1 MANGNQLPQPGGG
14 QRDQTKFIVFENFEK
29 MNTQSIRQ
37 SLSEKELAWLE
48 NLQPIAGNN
57 LTTVPGP
64 SAVALATIT
73 ETISE
78 MFYADLMGVD
88 YFVVF
93 TFSGSGYLVN
103 ITNGAVNNFAPDG
116 TFSPYPDVTTW
127 EATRLLIADPIA
139 GYTSFDGET
148 FSQQGGVSPNITVT
162 SGGSGYGS
170 VPTVTISGGSGSGA
184 TAHAVLTNGSVTSII
199 LDNPGHGYQPGDV
212 LTVTIS
218 GSVGSG
224 ATGHVTMTGKPV
236 ASLQVTNPGLFT
248 VPSSG
253 PVALTFSGGGGTGA
267 AGYVTLGSTGGT
279 GRFVTGAVLTSPGS
293 GYTSPPTATF
303 SNNASGGPSTVPSIG
318 VTLGTESVATIVLDT
333 AGSGYAG
340 PPAVSIVPS
349 DGTGTGAAAT
359 ATLGGTSVNSLTLNP
374 SPVLTLRIA
383 AQGVSS
389 TPGTYALSFTGGG
402 GTGASG
408 TVTVGN
414 YTNNSGGISVGV
426 ISANLTS
433 GGINYTTAPAV
444 AVVGA
449 TFSINPTINA
459 FIASQGAGY
468 DLTPAVIIG
477 AGTGATAIAH
487 VWPFINSSIVGYAFT
502 TVAVFQGRVWLG
514 GGQLLTWTGTGASYG
529 NVGYDDFLA
538 ADASGSLI
546 ISDADLIHAITALRS
561 LNNYLWIMG
570 DQSVKQI
577 GNISLNTAGNV
588 TLFTILTLS
597 SDQGT
602 IYKKSC
608 ISYNRVF
615 MFANTNGIYGV
626 FGSSV
631 QKLSSDMDGI
641 WKQVDFTLKPQ
652 GALAD
657 INAIHNAVFLVSY
670 VDSLLS
676 FFPSYQADNTWT
688 IVNFVTLSNT
698 NHTATLVASNIGE
711 AVSVAAY
718 TRGKI
723 YAEFATTTDFTN
735 FGSSI
740 SVLDF
745 LAGTGVS
752 INAAGGI
759 ISTTNGIVGSIGN
772 FNGRVLRVV
781 LDAANAL
788 IWFAIAG
795 GPWNGNPA
803 ADPAT
808 GFGGINFPTSSG
820 PSGPNTN
827 GDALFFSTN
836 IAGTSSLDTPS
847 VTINTAGPLVYPN
860 PLLSITGRSIMLAFD
875 GKKWFLI
882 NQSMSL
888 IAIATSASLATGQN
902 SLYGSLTGLDI
913 TKLLTAEAPTNSF
926 GPFGGTWDPTR
937 APTTTTYTNGDL
949 TITRTGGPPN
959 PSGSITT
966 VSHTA
971 GLYYL
976 QFITNA
982 LFSAAGIPPSYG
994 GGELLVVLDES
1005 SFTSGVGIDGAGNI
1019 YTYVGGSFV
1028 TPTGIN
1034 LGSIASSVVDVAF
1047 DATKALGWFRVNGGP
1062 WNGNSAADPLVGI
1075 GGINFWTS
1083 TGGPGPNTNGD
1094 ALAWTAGM
1102 ATVGASVT
1110 INPSVGLSATLLPFK
1125 IQTALTHHGNAVQG
1139 KKAIRAGLSSDLA
1152 NSTGAVVMTVDTEVV
1167 TSGTA
1172 HVMDVPN
1179 GFAVV
1184 GGANDAN
1191 NLPVNAAGIYLG
1203 LTITGTLAEY
1213 TITNLLIE
1221 YQEGSLWK
1229 GK

>member
-1 MANGNQLPQPGGG
+1 MAGQQLPQPGGD
-14 QRDQTKFIVFENFEK
+14 QRSQTKFIVFENFEK

-64 SAVALATIT
+64 SAVALATLG

-103 ITNGAVNNFAPDG
+103 ISTGAVNNFAPDG

-127 EATRLLIADPIA
+127 EATRLLIADPLA
-139 GYTSFDGET
+139 GFTSFDGQT

-162 SGGSGYGS
+162 NGGSGYGS

-184 TAHAVLTNGSVTSII
+184 AAIAVLTNGVVTSITLI
-199 LDNPGHGYQPGDV
+199 NPGHGYQPTDV

-224 ATGHVTMTGKPV
+224 ATGHVTMTNSSVG
-236 ASLQVTNPGLFT
+236 SLSLTSQGLWNGNPA
-248 VPSSG
+248 PAAA
-253 PVALTFSGGGGTGA
+253 VALAFSGGGGTGA
-267 AGYVTLGSTGGT
+267 AGYCTVFATGSPPTQ
-279 GRFVTGAVLTSPGS
+279 RRLSAAVLTTPGY
-293 GYTSPPTATF
+293 GYTSAPTVTIPGL
-303 SNNASGGPSTVPSIG
+303 SGVIQQPIITAV
-318 VTLGTESVATIVLDT
+318 LGTESVATIVLDT
-333 AGSGYAG
+333 AGAGYAG

-349 DGTGTGAAAT
+349 DGNGSGAT
-359 ATLGGTSVNSLTLNP
+359 AVTTLAGTSVNTLTLDP
-374 SPVLTLRIA
+374 SPVLTLQIA
-383 AQGVSS
+383 IQGVSS

-402 GTGASG
+402 GTLAAG
-408 TVTVGN
+408 TATIGN
-414 YTNNSGGISVGV
+414 YLNNGGGISVGV
-426 ISANLTS
+426 ISYNLTN
-433 GGINYTTAPAV
+433 GGTGYTTAPAV
-444 AVVGA
+444 TVVGA

-468 DLTPAVIIG
+468 DLTPAVLIG
-477 AGTGATAIAH
+477 AGIGATATAH

-514 GGQLLTWTGTGASYG
+514 GGPLLTWSGTGASFG

-577 GNISLNTAGNV
+577 GNISLNSAGNV

-641 WKQVDFTLKPQ
+641 WKQVDFTLQPQ

-670 VDSLLS
+670 VDSLIPFIPS
-676 FFPSYQADNTWT
+676 FQADNSWT
-688 IVNFVTLSNT
+688 VVAFVTLSNA
-698 NHTATLVASNIGE
+698 NHTATLVASNTGQ
-711 AVSVAAY
+711 ALSVNSY
-718 TRGKI
+718 TKGLI
-723 YAEFATTTDFTN
+723 YAEFAVTSDFTAA
-735 FGSSI
+735 GSSI
-740 SVLDF
+740 GVISVI
-745 LAGTGVS
+745 AGTGAS
-752 INAAGGI
+752 ISAAGGE
-759 ISTTNGIVGSIGN
+759 ISTSAGPVGPIGN
-772 FNGRVLRVV
+772 FNGKILRIA
-781 LDAANAL
+781 LDATNAL
-788 IWFAIAG
+788 IWFSISG

-803 ADPAT
+803 ANPAT
-808 GFGGINFPTSSG
+808 GAGGINFPTSSG
-820 PSGPNTN
+820 LGPNAN
-827 GDALFFSTN
+827 HDALFFNTT
-836 IAGTSSLDTPS
+836 IAGQTITDTPAI
-847 VTINTAGPLVYPN
+847 TINTAGPLIFPN
-860 PLLSITGRSIMLAFD
+860 PFLSVTGRSIMLAFD
-875 GKKWFLI
+875 GKKWFVI
-882 NQSMSL
+882 NQGMSL
-888 IAIATSASLATGQN
+888 AAIATSANLASGQN

-913 TKLLTAEAPTNSF
+913 TKLLAATAPPTNSF
-926 GPFGGTWDPTR
+926 GPFGGTWNPAIFPTNT
-937 APTTTTYTNGDL
+937 AYSNGNL
-949 TITRTGGPPN
+949 TITRIAGP

-966 VSHTA
+966 VYHTA

-976 QFITNA
+976 EFTPNANFSAPINITNGNGD
-982 LFSAAGIPPSYG
+982 GIGVLNLTTGLNAIVIG
-994 GGELLVVLDES
+994 GDGEIWVFNAVA
-1005 SFTSGVGIDGAGNI
+1005 ID
-1019 YTYVGGSFV
+1019 
-1028 TPTGIN
+1028 TGIN
-1034 LGSIASSVVDVAF
+1034 LGSLASSVVDVAF
-1047 DATKALGWFRVNGGP
+1047 DATNALVWFRVNNGL
-1062 WNGNSAADPLVGI
+1062 WNGNPTADPTTGV

-1083 TGGPGPNTNGD
+1083 THGPGPNTNGD
-1094 ALAWTAGM
+1094 HLFWFAAM
-1102 ATVGASVT
+1102 SSVNASVT
-1110 INPSVGLSATLLPFK
+1110 INPSLALSATLLPFK

-1152 NSTGAVVMTVDTEVV
+1152 NGTGAVVMTVDTEVV

-1179 GFAVV
+1179 GFAVI

-1191 NLPVNAAGIYLG
+1191 NLPINTAGIYLG
-1203 LTITGTLAEY
+1203 LTITGALSDFTM
-1213 TITNLLIE
+1213 TNLLLE
-1221 YQEGSLWK
+1221 YQETSLWK

>member
-1 MANGNQLPQPGGG
+1 MAGQQLPQPGGG

-93 TFSGSGYLVN
+93 TFAGSGYLIN
-103 ITNGAVNNFAPDG
+103 IATGAVNNFAPDG

-127 EATRLLIADPIA
+127 EATRLLIADPLA

-162 SGGSGYGS
+162 NGGSGYGS

-184 TAHAVLTNGSVTSII
+184 TAIAVLTNGVVTSIT
-199 LDNPGHGYQPGDV
+199 LTNPGHGYQPTDV
-212 LTVTIS
+212 LAVTIS

-253 PVALTFSGGGGTGA
+253 PVPLTFSGGGGTGA

-293 GYTSPPTATF
+293 GYTTSPTATF
-303 SNNASGGPSTVPSIG
+303 ANNASGGPSTIPSIG
-318 VTLGTESVATIVLDT
+318 VTLDTESVATIVLDT
-333 AGSGYAG
+333 TGSGYAG

-349 DGTGTGAAAT
+349 DGTGSGAAAT
-359 ATLGGTSVNSLTLNP
+359 TTIAGTSVNSLTLNP
-374 SPVLTLRIA
+374 SPVLTLQIA
-383 AQGVSS
+383 VQGVSS

-402 GTGASG
+402 GSLAAG
-408 TVTVGN
+408 TVTIGN
-414 YTNNSGGISVGV
+414 YTNNAGGLSVGV
-426 ISANLTS
+426 ISYNLS
-433 GGINYTTAPAV
+433 NGGTGYTTAPAV

-459 FIASQGAGY
+459 FIASQGGGY

-477 AGTGATAIAH
+477 AGTGATAVAH
-487 VWPFINSSIVGYAFT
+487 VWPFINSSIAAYAFT

-529 NVGYDDFLA
+529 NVGYDDFLD

-641 WKQVDFTLKPQ
+641 WKLVDFGLQPQ

-670 VDSLLS
+670 IDPLMPTLFRS
-676 FFPSYQADNTWT
+676 FQADNSWT
-688 IVNFVTLSNT
+688 VVAFVTLSNA
-698 NHTATLVASNIGE
+698 NHTATLVASNNGE
-711 AVSVAAY
+711 ALSANSY
-718 TRGKI
+718 TKGKI
-723 YAEFATTTDFTN
+723 YAEFAVTADFTN
-735 FGSSI
+735 FASSVGVI
-740 SVLDF
+740 DA
-745 LAGTGVS
+745 LAGTGAS
-752 INAAGGI
+752 ISAAGGA
-759 ISTTNGIVGSIGN
+759 ISTSAGPVGAIGN
-772 FNGRVLRVV
+772 FNGQILRVV
-781 LDAANAL
+781 LDATNAL
-788 IWFAIAG
+788 IWFAVGG

-803 ADPAT
+803 ANPAT
-808 GFGGINFPTSSG
+808 GAGGINFPTSSG
-820 PSGPNTN
+820 SGPNTN
-827 GDALFFSTN
+827 QDALFFNTT
-836 IAGTSSLDTPS
+836 IAGQNVSDTPS

-860 PLLSITGRSIMLAFD
+860 PFFPVTGRSIMLAFD
-875 GKKWFLI
+875 GKKWFVI
-882 NQSMSL
+882 NQGMSL
-888 IAIATSASLATGQN
+888 IAIATSANLASGQN
-902 SLYGSLTGLDI
+902 SLYGSLTGTDI
-913 TKLLTAEAPTNSF
+913 TKLLVAAAVGTNKF
-926 GPFGGTWDPTR
+926 GPFGGTWDPSIGFGF
-937 APTTTTYTNGDL
+937 TTYSNGNL
-949 TITRTGGPPN
+949 TMARLGLPPFAA
-959 PSGSITT
+959 SSFTT
-966 VSHTA
+966 VSHTT
-971 GLYYL
+971 GLYYVE
-976 QFITNA
+976 FTPNA
-982 LFSAAGIPPSYG
+982 NFSAPLNLITGLGDGIF
-994 GGELLVVLDES
+994 VLNRT
-1005 SFTSGVGIDGAGNI
+1005 TSLNAVFIDGTGEIWALNAALI
-1019 YTYVGGSFV
+1019 D
-1028 TPTGIN
+1028 TGIN
-1034 LGSIASSVVDVAF
+1034 LGSLSSAVVDVAM
-1047 DATKALGWFRVNGGP
+1047 DATNALVWIRVNGGL
-1062 WNGNSAADPLVGI
+1062 WNGNPAANPLTGV

-1083 TGGPGPNTNGD
+1083 TGGPGPNTNHD
-1094 ALAWTAGM
+1094 QLFWAG
-1102 ATVGASVT
+1102 ACGTLGASLT
-1110 INPSVGLSATLLPFK
+1110 INPSISLVATLLPFK

-1152 NSTGAVVMTVDTEVV
+1152 IGVGPVVMSVDTEVA
-1167 TSGTA
+1167 SGAA
-1172 HVMDVPN
+1172 H
-1179 GFAVV
+1179 V

-1191 NLPVNAAGIYLG
+1191 NLPINTAGIYLG
-1203 LTITGTLAEY
+1203 LTITGALPNFTMA
-1213 TITNLLIE
+1213 NLLIE
-1221 YQEGSLWK
+1221 YQETSLWK
-1229 GK
+1229 GA